1 MSKTYSKV
9 LPFKDDVRII
19 DQFKWTPLSVIKPTK
34 ESKKNWSDAYL
45 ENTEQR
51 RSDTSEYLP
60 GLKFSE
66 FHAGLC
72 ENIIHYWSMVGDTI
86 VDPFAGRLTRAFV
99 SGKLGRNYM
108 GYDTAPGTVK
118 KVNDKLNEHGL
129 ETSIVLEGDGCEM
142 QHTAN
147 ESAHLVMT
155 CPPYHDL
162 EKYESAPG
170 QLSDIKDYD
179 KFMERIDVC
188 GKNIM
193 RVLKPGGFC
202 VWVCGDW
209 RDGKEYKTFHS
220 DTMDSFRKSGLL
232 VHDVIIMENLSPFA
246 ALQIGKVAAKRYTS
260 KIHEY
265 ILVFKKPGELKY
277 SSDQIRLEEDNDLGA
292 FFQ

>member
-1 MSKTYSKV
+1 MTKQYSKV
-9 LPFKDDVRII
+9 LPFKDDERVI
-19 DQFKWTPLSVIKPTK
+19 DQFKWTPLSVIRPTK
-34 ESKKNWSDAYL
+34 ESKSKWEDAYL

-72 ENIIHYWSMVGDTI
+72 ENIVHYWSMVGDTI

-99 SGKLGRNYM
+99 SGKLGREYV
-108 GYDTAPGTVK
+108 GYDTAPKTVK
-118 KVNDKLNEHGL
+118 KVNDKLTEH
-129 ETSIVLEGDGCEM
+129 SILNAEVIEGDGCEM
-142 QHTAN
+142 SHTDDECVN
-147 ESAHLVMT
+147 LVMT
-155 CPPYHDL
+155 CPPYHNI

-188 GKNIM
+188 GKNIF

-232 VHDVIIMENLSPFA
+232 VHDVIIMENVSPFA
-246 ALQIGKVAAKRYTS
+246 PLQMGKVAAKRYTS
-260 KIHEY
+260 KVHEFV
-265 ILVFKKPGELKY
+265 LVFKKPGELEY
-277 SSDQIRLEEDNDLGA
+277 NSDQIRLEKDNDLGA
-292 FFQ
+292 FFN